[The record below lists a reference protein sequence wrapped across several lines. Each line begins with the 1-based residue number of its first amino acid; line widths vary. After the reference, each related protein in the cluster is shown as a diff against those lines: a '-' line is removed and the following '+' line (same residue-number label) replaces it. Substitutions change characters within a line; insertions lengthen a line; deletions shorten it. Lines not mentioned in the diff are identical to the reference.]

1 MDTTI
6 LTWINTVVLLATV
19 IPGFIVGLREI
30 RKISTQVS
38 DVATIQRAIFLQLR
52 RQYQDI
58 DKDLG
63 EMDQTL
69 KEVRDSLRGQRS

>member
-6 LTWINTVVLLATV
+6 LTWINAVVLVATV

-38 DVATIQRAIFLQLR
+38 DVAVIQQAIFHQLR
-52 RQYQDI
+52 HQYQDI
-58 DKDLG
+58 DKDLK
-63 EMDQTL
+63 EIQDLL
-69 KEVRDSLRGQRS
+69 KE

>member
-1 MDTTI
+1 MDI
-6 LTWINTVVLLATV
+6 AMLTWINTVVLIATI

-30 RKISTQVS
+30 RRIA
-38 DVATIQRAIFLQLR
+38 DIQRAIFLQLR

-58 DKDLG
+58 DKDLR